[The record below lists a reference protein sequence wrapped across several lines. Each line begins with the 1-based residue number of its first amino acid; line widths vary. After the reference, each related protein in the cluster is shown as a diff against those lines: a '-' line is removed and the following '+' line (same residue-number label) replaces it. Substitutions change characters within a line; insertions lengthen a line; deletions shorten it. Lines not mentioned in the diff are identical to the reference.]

1 MRCAFVIALV
11 LVVAPRAFADGTG
24 SGSGSGSADPFW
36 GQAGSGAGSGS
47 GSGGTRKPKKI
58 VIQIPADVV
67 APKVSAS
74 ASPSQVRLGAA
85 FTLFVQ
91 AEYGAGVD
99 VNLPEPVDLGG
110 AFEVAKKLTVADRV
124 KPDGTHVREWQLAV
138 FAWEL
143 GDLEVPEVGVTFTA
157 MGKAGQVA
165 TNAVPVKVFGVLGD
179 VDDPKLLRANTPPQ
193 RLIGRDWF
201 WLYVGCGAAGAL
213 VALAIFLFV
222 RGRLRRR
229 NITLTGGA
237 LTMARRID
245 MTSERALERLL
256 AIERS
261 GVLAADDTRRRGYA
275 DMVDVLREYLNLR
288 YRIAT
293 LDLTTMEL
301 MRSLARV
308 APRAE
313 CDTIAAWLEG
323 CDFVKYAGT
332 KSTAAAARTAIDE
345 ARAFI
350 TSTATIRATGASAS
364 QRMRRAA

>member
-1 MRCAFVIALV
+1 MRRLLVVLAAVVIA
-11 LVVAPRAFADGTG
+11 APLALADGSG

-36 GQAGSGAGSGS
+36 GSAGSGS
-47 GSGGTRKPKKI
+47 GSGTRKPKKI
-58 VIQIPADVV
+58 VIQIPTDVV

-91 AEYGAGVD
+91 AEYTTGVE
-99 VNLPEPVDLGG
+99 VNLQEPVDLGG
-110 AFEVAKKLTVADRV
+110 AFEVTKKVSVADRV

-143 GDLEVPEVGVTFTA
+143 GDLEVPEVGVTFTS

-165 TNAVPVKVFGVLGD
+165 TNGVPIRVLGVLGD
-179 VDDPKLLRANTPPQ
+179 VDDPKLLRANAPPQ

-201 WLYVGCGAAGAL
+201 WLYVLCGVSGAIIAVGFYL
-213 VALAIFLFV
+213 LWRTRV
-222 RGRLRRR
+222 RGR
-229 NITLTGGA
+229 NIALTGGA
-237 LTMARRID
+237 ITVSRRID

-261 GVLAADDTRRRGYA
+261 GVLGDDDTRKRGFA
-275 DMVDVLREYLNLR
+275 EMVDVIREYLNLR

-293 LDLTTMEL
+293 LDLTTAEL
-301 MRSLARV
+301 GRSLARV
-308 APRAE
+308 APQAE
-313 CDTIAAWLEG
+313 CEALAIWLEG
-323 CDFVKYAGT
+323 CDFVKYGGGRT
-332 KSTAAAARTAIDE
+332 TLAAARTALED
-345 ARAFI
+345 ARNLI

-364 QRMRRAA
+364 QSMRRVA